1 MFFDRGQ
8 MTSWR
13 RGLQFRII
21 FIDPRRSTN
30 GSTRTGPHEQWRM
43 NKRQATNRRL
53 HGKNIPWCP
62 TLIVSVVVT
71 QCQEVSQDLGII
83 AGRVEM

>member
-1 MFFDRGQ
+1 M
-8 MTSWR
+8 
-13 RGLQFRII
+13 
-21 FIDPRRSTN
+21 
-30 GSTRTGPHEQWRM
+30 
-43 NKRQATNRRL
+43 KAATNRRL